1 LSKFFSFFVA
11 LGIFCDIIKK
21 KYATDCN
28 KNLGGLAYKTILTT
42 ILLSSIEQIVM

>member
-1 LSKFFSFFVA
+1 MQPIA
-11 LGIFCDIIKK
+11 I
-21 KYATDCN
+21 